1 MKITHE
7 ARKQQSFTCGVG
19 GAGFGTRAGGGMGG
33 GGYAGGTV
41 MIRSIIID

>member
-7 ARKQQSFTCGVG
+7 AHKQQSLACGVG
-19 GAGFGTRAGGGMGG
+19 GAGFGTRGGGV
-33 GGYAGGTV
+33 GGYADGTV

>member
-19 GAGFGTRAGGGMGG
+19 GADFGTRAGGGVE
-33 GGYAGGTV
+33 GYAGGTV

>member
-7 ARKQQSFTCGVG
+7 SHKQHSRVRGRGRWFRNEGGGVG
-19 GAGFGTRAGGGMGG
+19 G
-33 GGYAGGTV
+33 YADETV

>member
-7 ARKQQSFTCGVG
+7 ARKQQSFTCWVG

-33 GGYAGGTV
+33 GGGGWG
-41 MIRSIIID
+41 MQMGLL

>member
-7 ARKQQSFTCGVG
+7 ARKQQSFECGVG
-19 GAGFGTRAGGGMGG
+19 GAGFGTRAGGGE
-33 GGYAGGTV
+33 YADGTV

>member
-7 ARKQQSFTCGVG
+7 DRKQQSFECGVG
-19 GAGFGTRAGGGMGG
+19 GAGFGTRAGRGGEE
-33 GGYAGGTV
+33 YADGTV